1 MTGYGSGT
9 ATKDGISAFI
19 EIRSV
24 NNRFCDVTARLPKS
38 LQTRELEIKELI
50 RTRMNR
56 GKINL
61 SVSIEKES
69 AETLPVKVNID
80 MAKLYANLLNDIRNE
95 IGIKEEIRLDTL
107 LNFSEVL
114 TVPEATEQD
123 AEEWELAQEAL
134 EEAIAQIQTM
144 RRNEGLMIT
153 EDLNKRIDLLTEK
166 ILSIE
171 ELSSNRVP
179 EEMLKLKSRIAELI
193 DSEKIDQQRLEL
205 EIALLADKLDIT
217 EECVRFR
224 SHVKFFLEIL
234 NEEESSG
241 RKLNFLLQEM
251 NREANTIGSK
261 SNHAGIAQLVVG
273 IKDELERIREQIQ
286 NIE

>member
-24 NNRFCDVTARLPKS
+24 NNRFCEVTARLPKS

-61 SVSIEKES
+61 SVSIEKDS

-80 MAKLYANLLNDIRNE
+80 MAKAYAKLLNDIRNE

-123 AEEWELAQEAL
+123 AEEWELAQQAL

-153 EDLNKRIDLLTEK
+153 EDLNKRIDLLSEK

-171 ELSSNRVP
+171 ELSSNRVQ

-193 DSEKIDQQRLEL
+193 GSEKIDQQRLEL

-224 SHVKFFLEIL
+224 SHVKFFLDIL
-234 NEEESSG
+234 HEEESSG